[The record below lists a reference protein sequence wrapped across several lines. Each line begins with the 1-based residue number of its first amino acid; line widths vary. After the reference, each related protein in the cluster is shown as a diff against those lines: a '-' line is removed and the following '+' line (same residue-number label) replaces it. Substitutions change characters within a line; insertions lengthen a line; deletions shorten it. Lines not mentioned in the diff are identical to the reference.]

1 MQKNNKIANTSIT
14 VGIMNIVILQLW
26 TNQRPVSRSRDHSRP
41 IRSLYPGH
49 VITLDKSEL
58 QYCNCATSVVVFKV
72 SKLIYNSPLK
82 TTHWE
87 WLTTHISA
95 EPKCCFKNLLKGV
108 LDMMQRDAKRHAI
121 CHMSWVN
128 SFLWVIIHYCF
139 TEPVSC
145 LCRSGWVLTILLTV
159 KTSLLF
165 WRCVHFYVTASS
177 SMLLVNPDLK
187 SGCVWTKW
195 QNVVLGTSSWY
206 ILCVCC
212 QYCPPTL
219 VSTN

>member
-41 IRSLYPGH
+41 IRGLYPGQ
-49 VITLDKSEL
+49 VITLDQSEL

-95 EPKCCFKNLLKGV
+95 EPKCCFKNF
-108 LDMMQRDAKRHAI
+108 MCQ
-121 CHMSWVN
+121 S
-128 SFLWVIIHYCF
+128 
-139 TEPVSC
+139 VSC